1 MHGCF
6 SYLKDIEESSLKVN
20 FTEEQ
25 LNGNE
30 IVTDVDEDPFLYI
43 ATHPIL
49 IYRLIRRF
57 VVDLQPILSRL
68 KYYRGL
74 IFKFLYSFIIV
85 PIIGILIKIKA
96 YNTYKHLIIY
106 YMYT

>member
-1 MHGCF
+1 
-6 SYLKDIEESSLKVN
+6 VN
-20 FTEEQ
+20 FTDDQ

-57 VVDLQPILSRL
+57 VVDLQPILARL
-68 KYYRGL
+68 KIRGL
-74 IFKFLYSFIIV
+74 NPTTLK
-85 PIIGILIKIKA
+85 LIALCYVSI
-96 YNTYKHLIIY
+96 
-106 YMYT
+106 

>member
-1 MHGCF
+1 M
-6 SYLKDIEESSLKVN
+6 N

-25 LNGNE
+25 LNRNE

-57 VVDLQPILSRL
+57 VVDLQPILARL
-68 KYYRGL
+68 KFYRGL
-74 IFKFLYSFIIV
+74 IQTTLKLTALF
-85 PIIGILIKIKA
+85 
-96 YNTYKHLIIY
+96 TCQ
-106 YMYT
+106 